1 MLSSSFVLFGEKQ
14 TTVEII
20 EGNLQQPILSS
31 ALESPYLNLGLE
43 GEAIKTDSALS
54 TQEAYSL
61 TALLESGETLDNF
74 SGINLPAELSLF
86 GTENNG
92 MATKEPSNKTT
103 DLLTGTDSTENL
115 VGELSDDLVT
125 ENNSSDTAQAS
136 SSTPV
141 MNSDSMSPS
150 NNFSQNKSSEKHHNL
165 DELTDQNTENENTA
179 NTKNSND
186 SIDQAS
192 LSSKEDCLTSDKD
205 SSPINQHSS
214 TSDQESSTINEDI
227 PNSNDN
233 YSPIDQESSSVDEDI
248 PAVDQGDIP
257 NSSQPS
263 VKADGS
269 FQVIG
274 SKIYDPKGVEFIAK
288 GVNVPGYRYTWP
300 ADTIGDAD
308 LITEH
313 WGFNFVRLNNYFFTK
328 AKYPQFD
335 NNNNIDAIIE
345 EYTDRGA
352 VVLVEAHDHLGGFW
366 PKGDLEKLKAKFK
379 DLAERYKDNPY
390 VWFSINEPGGNGDLS
405 FDKWVNQHQ
414 EIIQVIRD
422 EVGASNP
429 IVVNAIHWG
438 QDGIQWG
445 SGPVK
450 EKESSILE
458 YGDELEQF
466 DGKTYE
472 NIIFDVHLYNNW
484 KYGKGKMEDYFDRV
498 LAKDQ
503 AIIVGEYGGGNAW
516 TSATRDMFEVVAPRE
531 IGRVAWAWWGGDD
544 NDLTTSKNG
553 GGQHINDI
561 KNPTNLSE
569 MGKLAW
575 KDNRRQEDLETLS

>member
-1 MLSSSFVLFGEKQ
+1 M
-14 TTVEII
+14 
-20 EGNLQQPILSS
+20 
-31 ALESPYLNLGLE
+31 
-43 GEAIKTDSALS
+43 
-54 TQEAYSL
+54 
-61 TALLESGETLDNF
+61 
-74 SGINLPAELSLF
+74 
-86 GTENNG
+86 
-92 MATKEPSNKTT
+92 
-103 DLLTGTDSTENL
+103 
-115 VGELSDDLVT
+115 
-125 ENNSSDTAQAS
+125 
-136 SSTPV
+136 
-141 MNSDSMSPS
+141 
-150 NNFSQNKSSEKHHNL
+150 
-165 DELTDQNTENENTA
+165 
-179 NTKNSND
+179 
-186 SIDQAS
+186 
-192 LSSKEDCLTSDKD
+192 
-205 SSPINQHSS
+205 
-214 TSDQESSTINEDI
+214 
-227 PNSNDN
+227 
-233 YSPIDQESSSVDEDI
+233 
-248 PAVDQGDIP
+248 
-257 NSSQPS
+257 
-263 VKADGS
+263 
-269 FQVIG
+269 G

-345 EYTDRGA
+345 EYTDRSA

-414 EIIQVIRD
+414 EIIKVIRD

-438 QDGIQWG
+438 QDGIEWG

-561 KNPTNLSE
+561 ENPTNLSE

-575 KDNRRQEDLETLS
+575 KDNRRKEDLETLS